1 MLWSNSASDL
11 KDPVVENTKAV
22 GLERV
27 LTEIHT
33 DSGEHGSSPFPSP
46 AAPQRLADQA
56 GKANADGLPVVGLV
70 SPGGRRGA
78 AKSAS
83 LWRWESLMRRSGWLR
98 MIETDRHNHLGR
110 GGGRLLTSICS
121 SPFGVV
127 NQIGHASQTHKE
139 RLIGG
144 EKGEPNETLR
154 YAGTVETYRCR
165 YIGDFSQQPSLDPK
179 SALHP
184 RGRQAGARR
193 NKERLI

>member
-83 LWRWESLMRRSGWLR
+83 LWRWESAPNPKHRQSLKAMSSRATKDIVSKLAELRSGL
-98 MIETDRHNHLGR
+98 
-110 GGGRLLTSICS
+110 S
-121 SPFGVV
+121 SGL
-127 NQIGHASQTHKE
+127 A
-139 RLIGG
+139 
-144 EKGEPNETLR
+144 
-154 YAGTVETYRCR
+154 
-165 YIGDFSQQPSLDPK
+165 QPC
-179 SALHP
+179 
-184 RGRQAGARR
+184 
-193 NKERLI
+193 